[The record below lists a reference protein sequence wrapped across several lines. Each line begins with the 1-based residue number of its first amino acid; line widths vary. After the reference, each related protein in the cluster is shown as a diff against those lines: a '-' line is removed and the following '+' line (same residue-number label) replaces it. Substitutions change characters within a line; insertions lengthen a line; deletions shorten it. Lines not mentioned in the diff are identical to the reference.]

1 MQLTIGIAGSEFYRT
16 AQTQQAA
23 LRGEAEGLQRQVSTG
38 ERLER
43 ASDDPVAAA
52 RLRALA
58 RADRLAEVE
67 AGNIRRAREELGT
80 ASDRM
85 SEMAGMLIRTRELV
99 VLAAN
104 GATSPAGRA
113 AIADEVAALRDNLFT
128 LANATGASGAPLFA
142 GDGTGPAYVR
152 AGDGSISYIGSNNPG
167 EFEVG
172 PGLVIPRS
180 LSGPSFLSFE
190 QNGAQTDVFAV
201 LGTLEQGLRGGMG
214 DPAVAARD
222 AMPALAAAIDS
233 LGRGQTVVGT
243 RLNWVET
250 VETFAS
256 QAGEARAEETAQVGG
271 ADLAATISRLQQVM
285 TVLEASQASFARLA
299 SISLFDRL

>member
-1 MQLTIGIAGSEFYRT
+1 MMGPIGIAGSGFYRS

-23 LRGEAEGLQRQVSTG
+23 LRSDAETLQRQVSTG

-58 RADRLAEVE
+58 RADRLAAVE
-67 AGNIRRAREELGT
+67 AGNIQRAREELG
-80 ASDRM
+80 ASSDRM
-85 SEMAGMLIRTRELV
+85 SEMADMLIRARELV

-104 GATSPAGRA
+104 GATSAEGRA

-142 GDGTGPAYVR
+142 GDGTGPAYSR
-152 AGDGSISYIGSNNPG
+152 AADGSIAYTGSDNPG
-167 EFEVG
+167 ELEVG
-172 PGLVIPRS
+172 PGLVFPRN
-180 LSGPSFLSFE
+180 LSGPDFLSF
-190 QNGAQTDVFAV
+190 AQGGVPTDVFAV
-201 LGTLEQGLRGGMG
+201 LGTLEQGLRGRTG
-214 DPAVAARD
+214 DPAGAARE
-222 AMPALAAAIDS
+222 AMPALAAAINS
-233 LGRGQTVVGT
+233 LGRGQTVVGS
-243 RLNWVET
+243 RLDWVDT
-250 VETFAS
+250 VATFAS
-256 QAGEARAEETAQVGG
+256 QAGEARAEETADVGG

-285 TVLEASQASFARLA
+285 TALEASQASFARLA